1 MKRKEHLVL
10 TVQNRLK
17 DERISHIYF
26 IHKHL
31 IRKQSL
37 TRITKNF
44 LTEIHFKLVD
54 TKQCYPRE
62 PNRNRDWIEK
72 CVVWPRTV
80 ARTKTVISE
89 ISPFRPVQT
98 PVKTAPPVQ
107 ALKSG
112 FHDWSRKW
120 TL

>member
-1 MKRKEHLVL
+1 MKREEHLVL

-26 IHKHL
+26 IHSHL

-37 TRITKNF
+37 TRITKNY
-44 LTEIHFKLVD
+44 LTEIHLKLVD

-62 PNRNRDWIEK
+62 PNRNRDGIEK
-72 CVVWPRTV
+72 CVAWPRTV
-80 ARTKTVISE
+80 ARTKTVIE
-89 ISPFRPVQT
+89 ISPFLRLQT

-120 TL
+120 AL

>member
-1 MKRKEHLVL
+1 ML

-26 IHKHL
+26 IHSHL

-37 TRITKNF
+37 TRITKNY
-44 LTEIHFKLVD
+44 LTEIHLKLVD
-54 TKQCYPRE
+54 TKK
-62 PNRNRDWIEK
+62 IEK

-89 ISPFRPVQT
+89 ISPFLPLQT
-98 PVKTAPPVQ
+98 PVKTGPPVQ
-107 ALKSG
+107 ALKSS
-112 FHDWSRKW
+112 FHD
-120 TL
+120 

>member
-1 MKRKEHLVL
+1 ML
-10 TVQNRLK
+10 TVQNRLN

-26 IHKHL
+26 IHSHL
-31 IRKQSL
+31 IRKQLL
-37 TRITKNF
+37 TRITKNY
-44 LTEIHFKLVD
+44 LTEIHLKLVD
-54 TKQCYPRE
+54 TKQCHPRE
-62 PNRNRDWIEK
+62 PNRNRDGIEK

-80 ARTKTVISE
+80 ARTKTGIE
-89 ISPFRPVQT
+89 ISPFLPLQT
-98 PVKTAPPVQ
+98 PVKTASPVQ